1 MRIVAI
7 AAIAAAIVV
16 AVVVVQLNAPK
27 TAPETPKAAVAVKP
41 VSPAPAVS
49 EPPRTAPTPAP
60 FPKPSS
66 SKPAAPA
73 APETAPATGTL
84 RITSDV
90 PDTSVFID
98 RQFLGTA
105 PITAKDLTPGVH
117 HLNMSATGYDGVFQD
132 ITVEAGEHDL
142 AMSLKEVKLD
152 EKIAVVH
159 KHLTG
164 SCRGTLIAT
173 TQGLRYE
180 TTDKND
186 GFSVALADLETFEAD
201 YIAKNLKL
209 KIRKGKTYNFADADD
224 NVERLY
230 TFQKTV
236 DKVRQ
241 KLTAKRP

>member
-1 MRIVAI
+1 MRLFAI

-16 AVVVVQLNAPK
+16 AVVVVQLHAP
-27 TAPETPKAAVAVKP
+27 TPVPETAKPAPAVKP
-41 VSPAPAVS
+41 VPPPAVS

-60 FPKPSS
+60 FPKASA

-73 APETAPATGTL
+73 PAAEAPPTTGTL
-84 RITSDV
+84 HITSDV

-105 PITAKDLTPGVH
+105 PITAKNLTPGTH

-142 AMSLKEVKLD
+142 AISLKEIKLD

-173 TQGLRYE
+173 PQQLRYD

-186 GFSVALADLETFEAD
+186 GFAVALTDLETFEAD

-241 KLTAKRP
+241 KLSGK

>member
-7 AAIAAAIVV
+7 AAVAAAIVV
-16 AVVVVQLNAPK
+16 AVVVVQLRAP
-27 TAPETPKAAVAVKP
+27 TPAAPTPASAPAVKATP
-41 VSPAPAVS
+41 PPAVS
-49 EPPRTAPTPAP
+49 EPPRTAPTPSP

-66 SKPAAPA
+66 SKPAAPPASA
-73 APETAPATGTL
+73 AAAPATGTL
-84 RITSDV
+84 HITSDV

-105 PITAKDLTPGVH
+105 PVTAKDLTPGTH
-117 HLNMSATGYDGVFQD
+117 RLNMAAAGYDGVFQD

-142 AMSLKEVKLD
+142 AMSLKDIKLD
-152 EKIAVVH
+152 EQIAVVH
-159 KHLTG
+159 RHLTG
-164 SCRGTLIAT
+164 SCRGTLLAT
-173 TQGLRYE
+173 PQQIRYE

-186 GFSVALADLETFEAD
+186 AFAVALTDLETFEAD

-209 KIRKGKTYNFADADD
+209 KIRKGKTYNFADAGD

-241 KLTAKRP
+241 KVSGK

>member
-1 MRIVAI
+1 MRIVVI
-7 AAIAAAIVV
+7 AAIAVAIVG
-16 AVVVVQLNAPK
+16 AVVVVQLRAPQPAHETPAPAPVVK
-27 TAPETPKAAVAVKP
+27 TAPP
-41 VSPAPAVS
+41 PAVS
-49 EPPRTAPTPAP
+49 EPPRPAPPPPAP
-60 FPKPSS
+60 FPKPA
-66 SKPAAPA
+66 SKAAAPTT
-73 APETAPATGTL
+73 APETAPTTGTL
-84 RITSDV
+84 HITSDV

-105 PITAKDLTPGVH
+105 PITAKDLTPGTH
-117 HLNMSATGYDGVFQD
+117 HLNMSATGYDGIFQD

-142 AMSLKEVKLD
+142 AMSLKDIKLD

-164 SCRGTLIAT
+164 SCRGMLIAT
-173 TQGLRYE
+173 PQQIRYE

-186 GFSVALADLETFEAD
+186 AFSVALTDLETFEAD
-201 YIAKNLKL
+201 YVAKNLKL
-209 KIRKGKTYNFADADD
+209 KIKKGKTYNFADADD

-241 KLTAKRP
+241 KLSGK

>member
-1 MRIVAI
+1 VRLFVI

-16 AVVVVQLNAPK
+16 AVVVVQLRAPQP
-27 TAPETPKAAVAVKP
+27 APVASTPAPAAAVKP
-41 VSPAPAVS
+41 TPPPAVS
-49 EPPRTAPTPAP
+49 EPSRTAPTPAP
-60 FPKPSS
+60 FPKASAP
-66 SKPAAPA
+66 KPAAPVAEA
-73 APETAPATGTL
+73 ARTTGTL
-84 RITSDV
+84 HITSDV

-105 PITAKDLTPGVH
+105 PITAKDLTPGTH

-142 AMSLKEVKLD
+142 AISLKEIKLD

-173 TQGLRYE
+173 PQGLRYD

-186 GFSVALADLETFEAD
+186 GFSVALTDLETFEAD
-201 YIAKNLKL
+201 YVEKNLKL
-209 KIRKGKTYNFADADD
+209 KIRKGKTYNFADAED

-230 TFQKTV
+230 QFQTTV
-236 DKVRQ
+236 DKVRK
-241 KLTAKRP
+241 KLGGQ

>member
-1 MRIVAI
+1 MRIIAI

-16 AVVVVQLNAPK
+16 AVVVVQLNAPQP
-27 TAPETPKAAVAVKP
+27 APETPKPAPAVKTIP
-41 VSPAPAVS
+41 SPAVS
-49 EPPRTAPTPAP
+49 EPPRSAAPTPSP
-60 FPKPSS
+60 FPKPSAP
-66 SKPAAPA
+66 KPAA
-73 APETAPATGTL
+73 APASTDAATTGTL
-84 RITSDV
+84 HITSDV

-105 PITAKDLTPGVH
+105 PITAKDLTPGTH

-142 AMSLKEVKLD
+142 AISLKEVKLD

-164 SCRGTLIAT
+164 SCKGTLIAT
-173 TQGLRYE
+173 PQQIRYE

-186 GFSVALADLETFEAD
+186 GFAVALTDLETFEAD

-230 TFQKTV
+230 AFQKTV

-241 KLTAKRP
+241 KLSGK

>member
-1 MRIVAI
+1 MRIIAI

-16 AVVVVQLNAPK
+16 AVVVVQLHAPQP
-27 TAPETPKAAVAVKP
+27 APESPK
-41 VSPAPAVS
+41 PAPAVKSTPPPVVS
-49 EPPRTAPTPAP
+49 EPPRSVPTPAP
-60 FPKPSS
+60 FPKPSG
-66 SKPAAPA
+66 SKPASAPA
-73 APETAPATGTL
+73 PEAAPTTGTL
-84 RITSDV
+84 HITSDV

-105 PITAKDLTPGVH
+105 PVTAKDLTPGTH

-132 ITVEAGEHDL
+132 ITVEVGEHDL
-142 AMSLKEVKLD
+142 AMSLKDVKLD

-159 KHLTG
+159 KHATG

-173 TQGLRYE
+173 PQQIRYE

-186 GFSVALADLETFEAD
+186 SFAVPLTDLETFEAD

-209 KIRKGKTYNFADADD
+209 KIRKGKTYNFADAED

-241 KLTAKRP
+241 KLNGK